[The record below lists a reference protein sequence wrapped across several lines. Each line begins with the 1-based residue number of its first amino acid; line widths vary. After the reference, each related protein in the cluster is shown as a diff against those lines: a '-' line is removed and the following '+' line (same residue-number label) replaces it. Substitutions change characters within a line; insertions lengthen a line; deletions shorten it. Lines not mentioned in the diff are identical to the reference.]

1 MNNHLTPDTNL
12 ALLQASQ
19 GDLSKVTKNAKNYKD
34 LAKVEEAAKEF
45 EAVFVAEMMKPMFE
59 GIDTNGLFGGGKGEE
74 VFRGMLIQE
83 YGKILSQTGNIGIS
97 DQVKEEMIRMQ
108 EGLDRQASMAASP
121 IQDLEIIEETP
132 LKEGLTK

>member
-1 MNNHLTPDTNL
+1 MASNLTPDTNL

-19 GDLSKVTKNAKNYKD
+19 GDVGAVAKSAKSYKD

-59 GIDTNGLFGGGKGEE
+59 GIATDGAFGGGKGEE

-83 YGKILSQTGNIGIS
+83 YGKILSQTGNIGIADS
-97 DQVKEEMIRMQ
+97 VKEEMIRMQ
-108 EGLDRQASMAASP
+108 ERADNKALATTTIDIGTT
-121 IQDLEIIEETP
+121 E
-132 LKEGLTK
+132 